1 MARQGTA
8 ACDPAKKSCHNLKNA
23 RNVHIC
29 PKMSMCHMWYSIIS
43 KIDKDAP
50 SLHGSNP
57 LRAFLMQRRRWQQ
70 CRGNLNSL
78 VPTPDVQDCRTEGT
92 VRNTASWWRD
102 STRSTAVIRQ
112 CIKSTAEHGRES
124 VTATCRHIRFVSG
137 ALNVE
142 SLPQWTRCITS
153 YRFPEEERMR
163 GTIS

>member
-124 VTATCRHIRFVSG
+124 VTAMCRRIPFVSG
-137 ALNVE
+137 ATSKAF
-142 SLPQWTRCITS
+142 SLQSRRYTTRCLS
-153 YRFPEEERMR
+153 HREERTR
-163 GTIS
+163 GAI